1 MPVCARAPP
10 AAASRLGPRVP
21 FPSGCAPGRRRRRQ
35 QMRAGGGRAGAAR
48 GARAG
53 GAGALQG
60 PAAAGSNGEAGAGP
74 ANYISG
80 TSIIRGKT
88 RKRWRPAPGGP
99 LPERPG
105 PSLPLLLPP
114 PPHGAPAPPRPRR
127 DPDPGP
133 ASGHSAGQP
142 RAGRCRLRRG
152 CAQWPDSQWD
162 RRTRGLAVSGG
173 AGDSEPHSLPAH
185 SSLSNLPGRRLRA
198 PRGGGRGLAS
208 RGAARQ
214 GEEGG

>member
-1 MPVCARAPP
+1 MLCQSRLGCPGSRLRCEPARPGRLCQLQGCGCAQSCFLGQRVPALSAPRGACPAGARAVPAPRGAAVHSPRVCARP
-10 AAASRLGPRVP
+10 ARGGGGGR
-21 FPSGCAPGRRRRRQ
+21 CAPA
-35 QMRAGGGRAGAAR
+35 AGGGGPGRAR
-48 GARAG
+48 GR
-53 GAGALQG
+53 AGALQG

-105 PSLPLLLPP
+105 PSLLLLPP

-133 ASGHSAGQP
+133 TSGHSAGPP
-142 RAGRCRLRRG
+142 RAERSRLRRG
-152 CAQWPDSQWD
+152 CA
-162 RRTRGLAVSGG
+162 
-173 AGDSEPHSLPAH
+173 
-185 SSLSNLPGRRLRA
+185 
-198 PRGGGRGLAS
+198 
-208 RGAARQ
+208 
-214 GEEGG
+214 